1 MFSVS
6 YENMTSSGSQHRAP
20 YVVAPPPDA
29 DQLPSLSQMP
39 SQVPSQMW
47 TEGISSWCHNGQ
59 ITSAS
64 GQMATSGQPRSWEG
78 HFRQTQGQGHESQ
91 EGNVYSDQTQTYPV
105 NVPPSGSRAAGT
117 QGFLRPVSLIPEQY
131 RSLFSQFPYFNI
143 VQSTVF
149 DDVFYTDRSL
159 VVSAP
164 TGSGKTVVMELALVR
179 LLMAKATEAD
189 AEDVPMPPRV
199 VYMAPM
205 KALVTERYIDWQMR
219 LRELGVICAEI
230 TGDTDHDDIAVI
242 AKSQVIL
249 TTPEK
254 WDSLT
259 RRWRNHVT
267 LMEAVSLLLIDEVHV
282 LGDQTRGPTM
292 EAVVSRMK
300 TIRTTRPSTS
310 PHRLPLRFVAVS
322 ATIPNAEDLAVWLSD
337 GQSPAVTHRLEES
350 LRPVKLRRVVLGYDC
365 LESWSEFRF
374 DLSLTYALAT
384 VIATYSENKPT
395 LVFASTRKGA
405 QIAAS
410 TLSKEARLV
419 RNSSHKQLLTSV
431 GNLLRDNKLRECLLA
446 GVAYHH
452 AGLDMADR
460 RQVEE
465 LFTSGHLPVLVST
478 STLAMGVNLPAHLV
492 VVKSTSQYNGSAG
505 GHEEYST
512 GQILQMI
519 GRAGRPQFDRHATAV
534 IMTKRQLKVRRRRR
548 RERNQERIFQEPK
561 AKVRAQQRY
570 TQSPKIRTLLISSA
584 AARSRVRATTC
595 RGCTQRNIPEHEER
609 GGRH

>member
-1 MFSVS
+1 MA
-6 YENMTSSGSQHRAP
+6 SSGSQPRLP
-20 YVVAPPPDA
+20 YEVAPPPDA
-29 DQLPSLSQMP
+29 DQVPSLSQMP

-47 TEGISSWCHNGQ
+47 TDGILSWCHNGQ
-59 ITSAS
+59 IVTTS
-64 GQMATSGQPRSWEG
+64 TSGQARSWES
-78 HFRQTQGQGHESQ
+78 HFDQGQGQENQLQDENLSCDQSQ
-91 EGNVYSDQTQTYPV
+91 SYPV
-105 NVPPSGSRAAGT
+105 NSPSPGLGT
-117 QGFLRPVSLIPEQY
+117 TNSQGFLRPVSLIPEQY

-179 LLMAKATEAD
+179 LMMAKATD
-189 AEDVPMPPRV
+189 DDTQDVPVPPRI
-199 VYMAPM
+199 VYLAPM
-205 KALVTERYIDWQMR
+205 KALVAERYIDWRTR
-219 LRELGVICAEI
+219 LGELGIICAEI

-242 AKSQVIL
+242 GKSQVIL

-259 RRWRNHVT
+259 RRWRNHVA

-282 LGDQTRGPTM
+282 LGDRTRGPTM

-310 PHRLPLRFVAVS
+310 PHKPPLRFVAVS
-322 ATIPNAEDLAVWLSD
+322 ATIPNADDLAVWLSD
-337 GQSPAVTHRLEES
+337 GQSPAVTHKLEES

-365 LESWSEFRF
+365 PESWSEFRF

-384 VIATYSENKPT
+384 VVATHSENKPT
-395 LVFASTRKGA
+395 LVFVSTRKGA
-405 QIAAS
+405 QMAAT

-431 GNLLRDNKLRECLLA
+431 GNVLRDNKLRECILA
-446 GVAYHH
+446 GVAFHH

-460 RQVEE
+460 RQVED

-492 VVKSTSQYNGSAG
+492 IVKSTSQYNGNVG
-505 GHEEYST
+505 GHEEYSS

-519 GRAGRPQFDRHATAV
+519 GRAGRPQFDTHATAV
-534 IMTKRQLKVRRRRR
+534 IMTKKQLKVRRRYHIAVVWLKTGKTFS
-548 RERNQERIFQEPK
+548 EFMVDE
-561 AKVRAQQRY
+561 Y
-570 TQSPKIRTLLISSA
+570 QS
-584 AARSRVRATTC
+584 
-595 RGCTQRNIPEHEER
+595 GEHPVSLT
-609 GGRH
+609 

>member
-1 MFSVS
+1 MSF
-6 YENMTSSGSQHRAP
+6 TR
-20 YVVAPPPDA
+20 
-29 DQLPSLSQMP
+29 
-39 SQVPSQMW
+39 
-47 TEGISSWCHNGQ
+47 
-59 ITSAS
+59 
-64 GQMATSGQPRSWEG
+64 
-78 HFRQTQGQGHESQ
+78 
-91 EGNVYSDQTQTYPV
+91 V
-105 NVPPSGSRAAGT
+105 NV
-117 QGFLRPVSLIPEQY
+117 
-131 RSLFSQFPYFNI
+131 
-143 VQSTVF
+143 
-149 DDVFYTDRSL
+149 DVINRSL

-179 LLMAKATEAD
+179 LLMARATEAD
-189 AEDVPMPPRV
+189 AEDAPMPPRV

-205 KALVTERYIDWQMR
+205 KALVTERYIDWQVR

-259 RRWRNHVT
+259 RRWRNHVA

-300 TIRTTRPSTS
+300 TIRATRPSAS
-310 PHRLPLRFVAVS
+310 PHGLPLRFVAVS

-337 GQSPAVTHRLEES
+337 GQSPAVTHKLEES

-365 LESWSEFRF
+365 PESWSEFRF
-374 DLSLTYALAT
+374 DLSLTYALAS

-405 QIAAS
+405 QMAAS

-534 IMTKRQLKVRRRRR
+534 IMTKRQLKVRRRCR
-548 RERNQERIFQEPK
+548 REKSQ
-561 AKVRAQQRY
+561 
-570 TQSPKIRTLLISSA
+570 
-584 AARSRVRATTC
+584 ARFFFYHDYEA
-595 RGCTQRNIPEHEER
+595 N
-609 GGRH
+609 